1 VGGGGSPIQPAV
13 PYICCCGS
21 LVTGL
26 CFPVEAVIG
35 AIAKTLES
43 SANIFHVTNWF
54 AFCSRAFPKSCLVGI
69 TLHND
74 G

>member
-1 VGGGGSPIQPAV
+1 MRSKRRRHSDLKYSGWAAAATNPAPQPAV

-35 AIAKTLES
+35 AIPQKL
-43 SANIFHVTNWF
+43 
-54 AFCSRAFPKSCLVGI
+54 
-69 TLHND
+69 
-74 G
+74 